1 MEFEYDLRKSQA
13 NKTKHGLDFEEAKQI
28 WEDIDRLEVSV
39 SRIVEGE
46 ERNLMIGRISGKIW
60 TAVITRRG
68 EAVRL
73 ISVRRAHNKEEDEYG
88 RE

>member
-28 WEDIDRLEVSV
+28 WEDIDRLEVLV
-39 SRIVEGE
+39 SRVVEGE

-60 TAVITRRG
+60 TAVFTRRG
-68 EAVRL
+68 ETVRM
-73 ISVRRAHNKEEDEYG
+73 ISVRRAHKKEENEYG

>member
-13 NKTKHGLDFEEAKQI
+13 NRTKHGLDFEQAKHI

-46 ERNLMIGRISGKIW
+46 KRYLMIGRISGKIW
-60 TAVITRRG
+60 TAVFTRRG
-68 EAVRL
+68 EAIRL
-73 ISVRRAHNKEEDEYG
+73 ISVRRAHKKEEDEYG
-88 RE
+88 KE